1 MSFLIKI
8 SVLLLVLSTTHYVTA
23 QKSSFSGYNESVVIR
38 PIMSINNDFNLQD
51 WYLGFSG
58 GVEDIGYQWGAK
70 LSFGFR
76 PFKKSVQFQE
86 NDYIIRQYQEK
97 KYFLSIDLDKRF
109 GHFNLFG
116 VHTQFFAGSKNGI
129 LLGTYAGTRKNPEPV
144 WVLAP
149 TAGICFNFD
158 DTAFIKLG
166 YLFMQDKLVN
176 VDNNRMSLTFT
187 FTLK

>member
-1 MSFLIKI
+1 MSYPCKMYLLA
-8 SVLLLVLSTTHYVTA
+8 VLLLFSIAGSA
-23 QKSSFSGYNESVVIR
+23 QKSTFSGYNEGVSIH
-38 PIMSINNDFNLQD
+38 PMMSFNNDFNLQD
-51 WYLGFSG
+51 WYLGASG
-58 GVEDIGYQWGAK
+58 GIEDIGYQWSAK

-97 KYFLSIDLDKRF
+97 KYFISLDLDKRF

-144 WVLAP
+144 WVIAP

-158 DTAFIKLG
+158 DATFVKLG
-166 YLFMQDKLVN
+166 YLLCRINWSM
-176 VDNNRMSLTFT
+176 LTIIE
-187 FTLK
+187 